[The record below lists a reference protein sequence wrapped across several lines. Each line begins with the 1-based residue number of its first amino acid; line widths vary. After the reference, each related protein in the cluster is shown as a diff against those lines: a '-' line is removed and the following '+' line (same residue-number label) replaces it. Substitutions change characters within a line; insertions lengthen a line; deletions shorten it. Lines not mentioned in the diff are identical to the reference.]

1 VWSEAQPRLLRLAR
15 RAVADRD
22 VEGVAA
28 EGAALARELLGVD
41 LVGIRELARDGRTL
55 GARAAAG
62 SWPGEPGRADV
73 IRVEQAPLIELAL
86 DADRSIWSERIDEDD
101 RLRRSPTNL
110 FAMGVESVLVSPLR
124 GHSGQ
129 IGVLSALSLTRRR
142 FDDELV
148 DLFEAIA
155 ELLGAAFQRR
165 RDDEE
170 LRKAEQRYRTLVES
184 APVCIQGIDRTARID
199 AINEAGL
206 RMTGLTRDA
215 AIGRSYLD
223 LVAPGD
229 RPRVA
234 MLLSQALEGRP
245 SEFEFESA
253 DSERAFA
260 SSFIPLRGGSGD
272 IEALIGVTQD
282 VTARRRAEAV
292 LRASEERYRELF
304 ENASEAIVTCDLDG
318 RITSL
323 NPAAQ
328 ALAGLEIG
336 AAIGRPL
343 SDVVDVET
351 LLRARGRAQEAL
363 EAGRDGVTEPLVV
376 VHAYDGRE
384 VPVEASVR
392 YARRNGV
399 PVGFQIIA
407 RDVSERTRLEGQLRQ
422 AQKMDALGRLAGGV
436 AHDFNNLV
444 TAIAG
449 YAELAQR
456 AAPPGE
462 DRLAH
467 DLASIVDAAG
477 RASSLTRQLLAFS
490 RTEVVEPRVFDAAAL
505 VADMEEMLAGLAGE
519 DVRLEVSAGEGCCVE
534 ADPGQLE
541 QVVLN
546 LVVNA
551 RDAMPAGGT
560 LRLGCEAVPGGE
572 LVRLTVSDTGIG
584 MTEEVRARLFE
595 PFFTTKEHGR
605 GTGLGLSTVY
615 GVVDAWGGAISVESV
630 PGEGTVFTVDLPRHD
645 RSPSGGGRVPVAD
658 LPGGDETVLVV
669 EDEDVV
675 RTLARRVLS
684 QAGYTV
690 LEASSGDEALALCAA
705 HAGPIDLVLTDVVMP
720 GLSGADVVAEATRL
734 RPDARCLV
742 MSGYPDDAV
751 LGRGIPAGT
760 ELLPKPFAPATL
772 VRRVRDVLDGAERLR
787 APSGPGVT
795 LA

>member
-1 VWSEAQPRLLRLAR
+1 M
-15 RAVADRD
+15 
-22 VEGVAA
+22 

-41 LVGIRELARDGRTL
+41 LVGVRELSRDGLTL

-62 SWPGEPGRADV
+62 PWPDQPERANV
-73 IRVEQAPLIELAL
+73 LQVEQAPLIALAL
-86 DADRSIWSERIDEDD
+86 HEGRSIQSERIDRDE
-101 RLRRSPTNL
+101 RFRTPTYL
-110 FAMGVESVLVSPLR
+110 CAMGVESVVVTPLR

-129 IGVLSALSLTRRR
+129 IGALSALSLTRRR

-148 DLFEAIA
+148 DLLEAIG

-170 LRKAEQRYRTLVES
+170 LRNAEQRYRTLVES

-199 AINEAGL
+199 AINQAGL

-260 SSFIPLRGGSGD
+260 SSFIPLRGASG
-272 IEALIGVTQD
+272 EVETLIGVTQD

-328 ALAGLEIG
+328 ALAGVEIG

-343 SDVVDVET
+343 SDVVDEET
-351 LLRARGRAQEAL
+351 LLRARRRAQEAL
-363 EAGRDGVTEPLVV
+363 EDGRDGVTEPLVV

-384 VPVEASVR
+384 VPVEASIR

-456 AAPPGE
+456 AAPPG
-462 DRLAH
+462 DGRLAH
-467 DLASIVDAAG
+467 DLAAIVDAAG
-477 RASSLTRQLLAFS
+477 RAASLTRQLLAFS
-490 RTEVVEPRVFDAAAL
+490 RIEVVEPRPFDAAAV

-551 RDAMPAGGT
+551 RDAMPTGGT
-560 LRLGCEAVPGGE
+560 LRIGCEAVPGGE
-572 LVRLTVSDTGIG
+572 LVRLTVSDTGVG
-584 MTEEVRARLFE
+584 MTDEVRARLFE

-615 GVVDAWGGAISVESV
+615 GIVDAWGGSISVESA
-630 PGEGTVFTVDLPRHD
+630 PGEGTRFTVDLPRLD
-645 RSPSGGGRVPVAD
+645 RSCAQPPAQVPD

-675 RTLARRVLS
+675 RALARRVLS

-690 LEASSGDEALALCAA
+690 LEASSGDEALAVCAS
-705 HAGPIDLVLTDVVMP
+705 HDGPIDLVLTDVVMP

-751 LGRGIPAGT
+751 LGRGIPDGT

-772 VRRVRDVLDGAERLR
+772 VRRVRDVLDGGERLE
-787 APSGPGVT
+787 APSGPGIT